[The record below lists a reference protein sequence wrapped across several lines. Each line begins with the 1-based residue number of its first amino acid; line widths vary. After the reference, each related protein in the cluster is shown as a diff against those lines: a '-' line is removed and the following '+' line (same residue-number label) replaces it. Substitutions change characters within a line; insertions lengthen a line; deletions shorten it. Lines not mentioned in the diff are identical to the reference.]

1 MDKKHIDLETKFN
14 DLAECTEYFYDEIGK
29 LDSVKSET
37 NQFTR
42 RELKILH
49 RFIVFFFFS
58 SLNGLKS
65 RMKSVYKVDKTA
77 VKEFNK
83 EFKNTHKPSVFKN
96 LLSNLHKNK
105 PSVELITEETEQLL
119 TDIFSSAEESQQDLL
134 EF

>member
-1 MDKKHIDLETKFN
+1 MDNNIDLETRFN
-14 DLAECTEYFYDEIGK
+14 DLSECTEYFYDEIGK

-42 RELKILH
+42 RELKMLH
-49 RFIVFFFFS
+49 KFIVFFFFS

-65 RMKSVYKVDKTA
+65 RMKSVNKVDKTA

-83 EFKNTHKPSVFKN
+83 EFKDNHKPGLFKK
-96 LLSNLHKNK
+96 LLSKHKNK
-105 PSVELITEETEQLL
+105 PSVELITEGTEQLL
-119 TDIFSSAEESQQDLL
+119 IDLSSSAEESQQDLL